1 MFGGDMKNGNGNK
14 NNTMYANFTALEFPN
29 VDLIV
34 V

>member
-1 MFGGDMKNGNGNK
+1 MFGGDMKNGNK